1 MEKSIME
8 GLDMSNIL
16 SPDEVDNLFTDDGGE
31 ETQVIP
37 PEKQEEDKDNKT
49 TTEIPEVDP
58 ESLFDESESVG
69 SEKVDTKGKESTSS
83 KETGAS
89 PKTNFYSS
97 IASAL
102 KEEGILSD
110 LDDETLSK
118 IESPEDFAEAMEA
131 QLKAQLDER
140 QKRIDEALQVG
151 IEPDEVRKYE
161 GTISYLN
168 TITED
173 AIIDES
179 AEGEKLRKQ
188 LIFQDFLNRGFS
200 KERAQR
206 ETQKSISS
214 GSDVEDAKE
223 ALASNKEYFKQEY
236 DNIIAEAREAEEA
249 EKARLKKEAADLK
262 KSILEDKEVFEGLE
276 LDKTTR
282 EKVYNSISKPV
293 YRDPE
298 TGEYLTAVQKY
309 ERDNRPDFLK
319 KLGVLFTLT
328 DGFTN
333 LDKLVKPTA
342 KKQVRKSLREL
353 EHTINTTRRNADGSL
368 NFMSGVSDDP
378 ESKVSD
384 YDIDV

>member
-131 QLKAQLDER
+131 QLKAQFDER

-151 IEPDEVRKYE
+151 IEPDEIRKYE

-262 KSILEDKEVFEGLE
+262 KAILEDKEVFEGLE

>member
-49 TTEIPEVDP
+49 TTEITEIDP

-214 GSDVEDAKE
+214 GSDIEDAKE

-262 KSILEDKEVFEGLE
+262 KAILEDKEVFEGLE

-333 LDKLVKPTA
+333 LDKLVKPAA

-353 EHTINTTRRNADGSL
+353 EHTINTTRRNTDGSL
-368 NFMSGVSDDP
+368 NFMSGVSDDS

>member
-151 IEPDEVRKYE
+151 IEPDEIRKYE

-214 GSDVEDAKE
+214 GSDIEDAKE

-262 KSILEDKEVFEGLE
+262 KAILEDKEVFEGLE

-333 LDKLVKPTA
+333 LDKLVKPAA

-353 EHTINTTRRNADGSL
+353 EHTINTTRRNTDGSL

>member
-83 KETGAS
+83 KETGDS

-214 GSDVEDAKE
+214 GSDIEDAKE

-262 KSILEDKEVFEGLE
+262 KAILEDKEVFEGLE

>member
-262 KSILEDKEVFEGLE
+262 KAILEDKEVFEGLE

-298 TGEYLTAVQKY
+298 TGKYLTAVQKY

>member
-49 TTEIPEVDP
+49 TTEIPEIDP

-214 GSDVEDAKE
+214 GSDIEDAKE

-249 EKARLKKEAADLK
+249 EKDRLKKEAADLK
-262 KSILEDKEVFEGLE
+262 KAILEDKEVFEGLE

>member
-8 GLDMSNIL
+8 GLDISNIL

-131 QLKAQLDER
+131 QLKARFDER

-151 IEPDEVRKYE
+151 MEPDEVRKYE
-161 GTISYLN
+161 GTISYLD

-173 AIIDES
+173 AVTDES

-206 ETQKSISS
+206 ETQKSVSS

-236 DNIIAEAREAEEA
+236 DNIIAEARKAEEA
-249 EKARLKKEAADLK
+249 EKARLKKEAAYLK
-262 KSILEDKEVFEGLE
+262 KAILEDKEVFEGLE

-333 LDKLVKPTA
+333 LDKLVRPAA

>member
-131 QLKAQLDER
+131 QLKAQFDER

-173 AIIDES
+173 AITDES

-206 ETQKSISS
+206 ETQKSVSS

-262 KSILEDKEVFEGLE
+262 KAILEDKEVFEGLE

-353 EHTINTTRRNADGSL
+353 EHTINTTRRNTDGSL

>member
-214 GSDVEDAKE
+214 GSDIEDAKE

-262 KSILEDKEVFEGLE
+262 KAILEDKEVFEGLE

-333 LDKLVKPTA
+333 LDKLVKPAT

-353 EHTINTTRRNADGSL
+353 EHTINTTRRNTDGSL
-368 NFMSGVSDDP
+368 NFMSGVSDDS